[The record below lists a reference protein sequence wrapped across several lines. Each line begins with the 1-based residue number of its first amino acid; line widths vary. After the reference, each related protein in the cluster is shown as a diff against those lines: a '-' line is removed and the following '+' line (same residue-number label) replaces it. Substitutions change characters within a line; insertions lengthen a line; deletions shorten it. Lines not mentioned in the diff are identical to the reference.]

1 MGASQGEELPNSIGN
16 CPNPM
21 GWRPCVAYLLI
32 HRPACILLLILLT
45 ISAWAAGCSDLLEEK
60 APQAQTGVEL
70 KAVVTA
76 LGILRSLYGKEGGDL
91 VTHLPEH
98 VEDGCHLNA
107 LVTHLILQR
116 NLMQP
121 EGCREYG
128 WLKRGGPEGDELLVD
143 AWGRPIIFQVPALY
157 PEGLTYPTAQG
168 RRIVAPLP
176 PAVWDEQW
184 RGAIQVWSLGK
195 NGVDDG
201 GAGDDV
207 VPR

>member
-1 MGASQGEELPNSIGN
+1 
-16 CPNPM
+16 
-21 GWRPCVAYLLI
+21 VAYLLI
-32 HRPACILLLILLT
+32 HRPASILLLILLT
-45 ISAWAAGCSDLLEEK
+45 ISAWAGGCSDLLEEK

-70 KAVVTA
+70 QAILSA
-76 LGILRSLYGKEGGDL
+76 LGSLRSSYGEKEGDL
-91 VTHLPEH
+91 VTDLPEH
-98 VEDGCHLNA
+98 MEDGYHLNA
-107 LVTHLILQR
+107 LITHLVLQR
-116 NLMQP
+116 NLMDYD
-121 EGCREYG
+121 GLRKDG
-128 WLKRGGPEGDELLVD
+128 WLKRVGPEGEELLVD
-143 AWGRPIIFQVPALY
+143 VWGRPIIFQVPALY

-168 RRIVAPLP
+168 RHIVAPLP